1 MDIYIDAAGAE
12 SILEIYQHMGKIES
26 RMVVV
31 AVLAGKRPVD
41 ILSMTFAQHA
51 LIGSGGYFPE
61 DVQDVMR
68 IMESGRWNIESII
81 THEYPWEKLPEAIEK
96 AANVDDA
103 LNVVIHYK

>member
-1 MDIYIDAAGAE
+1 
-12 SILEIYQHMGKIES
+12 
-26 RMVVV
+26 MVVV

-51 LIGSGGYFPE
+51 LIGSGGYFLE

-96 AANVDDA
+96 AANVDEA
-103 LNVVIHYK
+103 LNGVIHYK